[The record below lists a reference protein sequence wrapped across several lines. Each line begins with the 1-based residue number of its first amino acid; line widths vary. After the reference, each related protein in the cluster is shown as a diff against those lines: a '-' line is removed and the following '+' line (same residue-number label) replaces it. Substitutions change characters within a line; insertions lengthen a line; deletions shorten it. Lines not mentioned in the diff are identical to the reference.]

1 MSITALMNR
10 EDILT
15 DDNYMWHG
23 ETLSDN
29 YGASE
34 EIMNEFWELVTE
46 RIDEAYMK
54 DYEAYH
60 ITHEESCEPN
70 ATYIG
75 LCGFSIDRDTI
86 DTAITELEVTNVEE
100 WLETTVE
107 KLEEVTKRVS
117 EDMDKILDEVV
128 KKHNLTYTEIDY

>member
-1 MSITALMNR
+1 MSITALKNR
-10 EDILT
+10 ADVLS
-15 DDNYMWHG
+15 DYAYMWHG

-34 EIMNEFWELVTE
+34 EIMDEFWELVTK

-54 DYEAYH
+54 EYEAYH

-75 LCGFSIDRDTI
+75 ICGWAIDGEAI
-86 DTAITELEVTNVEE
+86 DSAIKELEIKEGLEE
-100 WLETTVE
+100 WLETTIE
-107 KLEEVTKRVS
+107 KLDEVIDRVS
-117 EDMDKILDEVV
+117 DDMNKILDEIVE
-128 KKHNLTYTEIDY
+128 KYNLTYVD

>member
-10 EDILT
+10 VDILT

-34 EIMNEFWELVTE
+34 EIMNEFWNEVVK
-46 RIDEAYMK
+46 RIDETYMK

-60 ITHEESCEPN
+60 ITHEESCEKN

-75 LCGFSIDRDTI
+75 LCGFSLDRDTI
-86 DTAITELEVTNVEE
+86 DTAILELEVTNVEE

-107 KLEEVTKRVS
+107 KLEEVTKRVKA
-117 EDMDKILDEVV
+117 DMDKIQDEIVA
-128 KKHNLTYTEIDY
+128 KYNLTYTEIDY

>member
-10 EDILT
+10 VEILT

-34 EIMNEFWELVTE
+34 EIMNEFWELVTG

-107 KLEEVTKRVS
+107 KLEEVTKRIS

-128 KKHNLTYTEIDY
+128 KKHNLAYTEIDY